1 MTRTFDSRGAL
12 VALTD
17 EVGRLNGRLK
27 SAFAATRKSVGLGES
42 EMTVLNAVVE
52 AERAPTV
59 PQIGRSLGLPRQQ
72 IQRAANAL
80 AQAGLIETTANP
92 DHRRAALLVATAA
105 GREVKARADVAADAI
120 AARLGQGL
128 DLAAAQA
135 AVLQLRAV
143 RQALEARLRQGD
155 C

>member
-135 AVLQLRAV
+135 VVLQLRAV